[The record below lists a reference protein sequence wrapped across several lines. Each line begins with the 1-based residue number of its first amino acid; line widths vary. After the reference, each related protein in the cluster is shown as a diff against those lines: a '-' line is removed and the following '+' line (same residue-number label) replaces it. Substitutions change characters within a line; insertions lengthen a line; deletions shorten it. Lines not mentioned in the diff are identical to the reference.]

1 MRQKRLQKCRDNDGR
16 ACFRNNFKL
25 EEEVTLVLD
34 GVRCRANKRRRTS
47 FCQRQRGM
55 SIDFHETKNPKA
67 FWEAV
72 EYILNNFR
80 ISIHILSNGMDSF
93 DVTLVWSD
101 YMDGGTNKVKTS
113 RQGLGGDGHLLTFIL
128 VLKY

>member
-1 MRQKRLQKCRDNDGR
+1 MRT
-16 ACFRNNFKL
+16 
-25 EEEVTLVLD
+25 V
-34 GVRCRANKRRRTS
+34 
-47 FCQRQRGM
+47 
-55 SIDFHETKNPKA
+55 TKNPKT

-101 YMDGGTNKVKTS
+101 WEDGGANKIKTS
-113 RQGLGGDGHLLTFIL
+113 RKRGSSPVIFML
-128 VLKY
+128 VRNVDKTTIKEGFSPAKPQSFMG